1 MLLRAQP
8 EIIMNKFT
16 LKRII
21 SYFLQGLLYILP
33 IGLTLYI
40 IIELFVFLEKLNPFD
55 FPGLG
60 LVLMLAVITLIGY
73 IGSLYLSAIFGKME
87 KWFEK
92 LPLIKI
98 IYSSIKDLIS
108 AFVGQKKRFTEP
120 VLVKVAPEVEKI
132 GFITCKDLSK
142 IGIDENKVGVYLPF
156 SYAITGNFIIVP
168 AENIRLLDVPSSEI
182 MKYIISGGVTE
193 IELKIKQKDDI

>member
-1 MLLRAQP
+1 
-8 EIIMNKFT
+8 MNKFT

-21 SYFLQGLLYILP
+21 SYFFQGLLYILP
-33 IGLTLYI
+33 IGLTVYI
-40 IIELFVFLEKLNPFD
+40 IIELFIFLEKLNPFD

-60 LVLMLAVITLIGY
+60 LVVMLAIITAIGY
-73 IGSLYLSAIFGKME
+73 IGSFYLTTIFNKIE

-98 IYSSIKDLIS
+98 IYSSIKDLVS

-193 IELKIKQKDDI
+193 IELKIKQKDDN

>member
-1 MLLRAQP
+1 
-8 EIIMNKFT
+8 MNKFT
-16 LKRII
+16 YKRLF

-33 IGLTLYI
+33 IGLTVYI
-40 IIELFVFLEKLNPFD
+40 IIELFVLLESLNPFD
-55 FPGLG
+55 TPGLG
-60 LVLMLAVITLIGY
+60 LILMLIVITLIGY
-73 IGSLYLSAIFGKME
+73 FGSLYLSSVFSKFE
-87 KWFEK
+87 KWFERV
-92 LPLIKI
+92 PLIKI

-120 VLVKVAPEVEKI
+120 VLVKIAPEVEKI

-142 IGIDENKVGVYLPF
+142 IGINEDKVGVYLPF

-168 AENIRLLDVPSSEI
+168 AQNIRLLDVPSAEI

-193 IELKIKQKDDI
+193 IELKVKQKEDK

>member
-1 MLLRAQP
+1 
-8 EIIMNKFT
+8 MNKFT

-60 LVLMLAVITLIGY
+60 LVLMLAVITVIGY
-73 IGSLYLSAIFGKME
+73 TGSLYLSVIFGKVE

>member
-1 MLLRAQP
+1 ML
-8 EIIMNKFT
+8 I
-16 LKRII
+16 
-21 SYFLQGLLYILP
+21 
-33 IGLTLYI
+33 
-40 IIELFVFLEKLNPFD
+40 
-55 FPGLG
+55 
-60 LVLMLAVITLIGY
+60 VITLVGY
-73 IGSLYLSAIFGKME
+73 FGSLYLSSVFHKFE

-142 IGIDENKVGVYLPF
+142 IGIDEQKVGVYLPF

-168 AENIRLLDVPSSEI
+168 AQNIRLLDVPSAEI
-182 MKYIISGGVTE
+182 MKYVISGGVTE
-193 IELKIKQKDDI
+193 IDLKIKQKEDK